1 MFQEAFK
8 KLELE
13 ELASVLDHI
22 NPHLDGSP
30 FDPVDTTALG
40 IELPF
45 YPDYRFLDLA
55 DYSTMPGK
63 RRFVLF
69 KDAGNPDDN
78 DVVVLD
84 WTNEPIYLLN
94 HNLPI
99 SLTAENIPEY
109 VRFFFTYVRG
119 KHGRFIVTES
129 VDDINWKEDPPP
141 QARKA
146 ISKMLI
152 PLEVLKE
159 ENGKYYL
166 KATMMFR
173 DSLFKADI
181 EVQRNGLVTLS
192 SEELLVE
199 DMPVL
204 DDTFGQ

>member
-8 KLELE
+8 KLELD
-13 ELASVLDHI
+13 ELATVLDQI
-22 NPHLDGSP
+22 NPHLDGSD

-40 IELPF
+40 LELSF
-45 YPDYRFLDLA
+45 YPGYRFLDLA

-69 KDAGNPDDN
+69 KDGGTPEKS
-78 DVVVLD
+78 DVIVLD

-99 SLTAENIPEY
+99 SLNKDNVSEY
-109 VRFFFTYVRG
+109 IRFFFTYVRG
-119 KHGRFIVTES
+119 KHGRFIVTEN

-146 ISKMLI
+146 IAKMLV
-152 PLEVLKE
+152 PLEVLDEK
-159 ENGKYYL
+159 NGAYYL
-166 KATMMFR
+166 KSTMMFR

-181 EVQRNGLVTLS
+181 EVKPNGLVTLMN
-192 SEELLVE
+192 EELLVE

>member
-8 KLELE
+8 KLELD
-13 ELASVLDHI
+13 ELAIILDEV

-30 FDPVDTTALG
+30 FDPIDTTALG
-40 IELPF
+40 IHVSF
-45 YPDYRFLDLA
+45 YPEYRFLDLA

-63 RRFVLF
+63 RRFILY
-69 KDAGNPDDN
+69 KASANGKPA

-99 SLTAENIPEY
+99 QLTNENVADYI
-109 VRFFFTYVRG
+109 RFFFTYVRG

-146 ISKMLI
+146 IAKMLI
-152 PLEVLKE
+152 PLEILAEKD
-159 ENGKYYL
+159 GKYNL
-166 KATMMFR
+166 KSTMMFR

-181 EVQRNGLVTLS
+181 EVQSNGLVTLS
-192 SEELLVE
+192 NEELLVE

>member
-8 KLELE
+8 KLELD
-13 ELASVLDHI
+13 ELATVLDRI

-40 IELPF
+40 IELSF
-45 YPDYRFLDLA
+45 YPGYRFLDLA

-69 KDAGNPDDN
+69 KDSGNADEN
-78 DVVVLD
+78 DVVVLN

-99 SLTAENIPEY
+99 VLNNENVAEYI
-109 VRFFFTYVRG
+109 RFFFTYVRG
-119 KHGRFIVTES
+119 KHGRFIVTEN

-146 ISKMLI
+146 IAKMLI
-152 PLEVLKE
+152 PLEILE
-159 ENGKYYL
+159 EKSGKYYL
-166 KATMMFR
+166 KSTMMFR
-173 DSLFKADI
+173 DCLFKSDI
-181 EVQRNGLVTLS
+181 EVQKNGLVTLMN
-192 SEELLVE
+192 EELLVE

>member
-1 MFQEAFK
+1 MFQDAFK
-8 KLELE
+8 KLELD
-13 ELASVLDHI
+13 ELAIILDDV
-22 NPHLDGSP
+22 NTHLDGSP
-30 FDPVDTTALG
+30 FDPIDTTALG
-40 IELPF
+40 IDVPF
-45 YPDYRFLDLA
+45 YPGYRFLDLA

-63 RRFVLF
+63 RRFVLY
-69 KDAGNPDDN
+69 KDSSDGKPS
-78 DVVVLD
+78 DVIVLD

-99 SLTAENIPEY
+99 ALDKDNIGNY
-109 VRFFFTYVRG
+109 IRFFFTYVRG

-146 ISKMLI
+146 ISKMLL
-152 PLEVLKE
+152 PLEILDHKD
-159 ENGKYYL
+159 GKYYF
-166 KATMMFR
+166 KTTMMFR

-181 EVQRNGLVTLS
+181 EVQSNGLVTLS
-192 SEELLVE
+192 NEELLVE